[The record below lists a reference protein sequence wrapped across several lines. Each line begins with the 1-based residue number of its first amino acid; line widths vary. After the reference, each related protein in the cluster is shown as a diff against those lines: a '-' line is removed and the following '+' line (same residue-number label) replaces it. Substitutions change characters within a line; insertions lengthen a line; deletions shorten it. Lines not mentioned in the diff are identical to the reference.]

1 MSKIKRILM
10 AIKQFGFSDTD
21 FDMLVEQ
28 MYKLVAVAP
37 KMTSTARV
45 LDPGTTVYRGTNHHI
60 SVPTRIEDIW
70 YPTRKLH
77 SKLWPRQSSWRSN
90 VLLLLASSRRFYR
103 KRRRC
108 ACCSVERP
116 MREYHFAETSM
127 KTPLTL
133 SVKTAFPARFASP
146 T

>member
-45 LDPGTTVYRGTNHHI
+45 LDLGTTVYRGTNHHI

-77 SKLWPRQSSWRSN
+77 SKLWPPI
-90 VLLLLASSRRFYR
+90 LLAFQCFTVARLQSALLQ
-103 KRRRC
+103 K
-108 ACCSVERP
+108 
-116 MREYHFAETSM
+116 AETVC
-127 KTPLTL
+127 LL
-133 SVKTAFPARFASP
+133 
-146 T
+146 

>member
-45 LDPGTTVYRGTNHHI
+45 LDPRYSQHVSPVRRNTAKQ
-60 SVPTRIEDIW
+60 SE
-70 YPTRKLH
+70 KLKEQRCH
-77 SKLWPRQSSWRSN
+77 LP
-90 VLLLLASSRRFYR
+90 SR
-103 KRRRC
+103 
-108 ACCSVERP
+108 
-116 MREYHFAETSM
+116 
-127 KTPLTL
+127 
-133 SVKTAFPARFASP
+133 
-146 T
+146 